1 MQYKDQTL
9 KKGRSWDK
17 HTKKTHK
24 QINQFNKGAYAS
36 YFFMPGT
43 SRYFKEYATIFVL
56 TNTFLFCLMDDVIN
70 FQLFLFFSWV
80 KYFDSEIIAHIR
92 FLKGKA

>member
-1 MQYKDQTL
+1 
-9 KKGRSWDK
+9 
-17 HTKKTHK
+17 
-24 QINQFNKGAYAS
+24 
-36 YFFMPGT
+36 MPGT
-43 SRYFKEYATIFVL
+43 SRYLKKEYATIFVL

-92 FLKGKA
+92 FLKGKAYCKEFSRRAHCRIGPVAQDYFFLGKVPL